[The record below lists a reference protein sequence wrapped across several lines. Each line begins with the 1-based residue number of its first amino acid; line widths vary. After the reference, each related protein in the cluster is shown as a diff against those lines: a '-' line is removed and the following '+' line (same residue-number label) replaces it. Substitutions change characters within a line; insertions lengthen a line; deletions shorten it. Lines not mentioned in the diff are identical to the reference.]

1 MGRMGPR
8 HRPLA
13 VRRGGIS
20 VGHIDVRNAIGSS
33 YHDAVSGLRIDDIG
47 PLDGTV
53 VATLPRSDAADVARA
68 VEAARAAQPS
78 WAALSLFERANGLD
92 RLADTMEAAADELA
106 HLEALDTGK
115 PWDVARHV
123 DIDRCIRNFRF
134 FAAFGRDQAPELF
147 RMDDAT
153 NHVIRKPIGIVGLI
167 SPWNLPLYLLTWK
180 VAPALLMGNAVIAK
194 PSELTPL
201 TAHRFSELVRE
212 AGLDGGL
219 VNVLHGFGP
228 EVGQALVEHP
238 AVEAISFTGGTATG
252 RIVAATAAPMFKKLS
267 LELGGKNA
275 TVVLDDADID
285 AVLHGVVRSGFLN
298 SGQICLCG
306 SRVLVPSTMMA
317 AFLPRFVDAVQRF
330 PIGPVISE
338 AHRSKVEGYLQLAV
352 EEGGTVLTGGERGDG
367 TGFHLSPAV
376 VAGLSPTSRCA
387 TEEIFGPVVTV
398 HPYST
403 EEEALD
409 IANGTEYGLAGSV
422 WTSDAERGRRF
433 AERMD
438 TGMVW
443 VNTWLH
449 RDLRV
454 PFGGVKQSGVGRE
467 GGMWSLGFFSE
478 AVNICVADD

>member
-1 MGRMGPR
+1 MDPI
-8 HRPLA
+8 H
-13 VRRGGIS
+13 
-20 VGHIDVRNAIGSS
+20 VRNAIGTT
-33 YHDAVSGLRIDDIG
+33 YVDAACGLRIDDVG
-47 PLDGTV
+47 PTDGTV
-53 VATLPRSDAADVARA
+53 VATIPRSGAEDVEQA
-68 VEAARAAQPS
+68 VAAARAAQPA
-78 WAALSLFERANGLD
+78 WAALSLHERADALD

-106 HLEALDTGK
+106 HLEARDTGK

-134 FAAFGRDQAPELF
+134 FAEFGRSQSPEVF

-153 NHVIRKPIGIVGLI
+153 NHVLRKPIGIVGLI

-180 VAPALLMGNAVIAK
+180 VAPALLMGNAIIAK

-201 TAHRFSELVRE
+201 TAHRFSELARE
-212 AGLDGGL
+212 SGLDGGL
-219 VNVLHGFGP
+219 VNVLHGLGP

-238 AVEAISFTGGTATG
+238 EVPAISFTGGTATG
-252 RIVAATAAPMFKKLS
+252 RVVAATAAPMFKKLS

-275 TVVLDDADID
+275 TVLLDDADLD
-285 AVLHGVVRSGFLN
+285 AVVPGVVRSGFLN

-306 SRVLVPSTMMA
+306 SRVLVPTSMMDD
-317 AFLPRFVDAVQRF
+317 FLPRFVDAVQRF

-338 AHRSKVEGYLQLAV
+338 AHRAKVEGYLRLAV
-352 EEGGTVLTGGERGDG
+352 EEGGTVLTGGERTEG
-367 TGFHLSPAV
+367 TGFHLTPAV
-376 VAGLSPTSRCA
+376 VAGLPPTSRCA

-398 HPYST
+398 HGYST
-403 EEEALD
+403 EEEALAV
-409 IANGTEYGLAGSV
+409 ANGTEYGLAGSV
-422 WTSDAERGRRF
+422 WTADAERGRRF

-478 AVNICVADD
+478 AVNICVADE